1 MMRGT
6 LRWLPPDEG
15 GRSPI
20 RGTRYA
26 ATARLEA
33 EPPSGDWSIV
43 IDGIT
48 PGAVEA
54 EVEEPRWLVWPNADV
69 LGDPWHRP
77 PSAGGTEDRRS
88 TGSAP
93 GEVRGRLTS
102 TRLAP

>member
-1 MMRGT
+1 MRGT

-54 EVEEPRWLVWPNADV
+54 EVEARWLVWPNADV
-69 LGDPWHRP
+69 TVIP
-77 PSAGGTEDRRS
+77 GTVLQVLEGRRIV
-88 TGSAP
+88 ARL
-93 GEVRGRLTS
+93 EVRQVRS
-102 TRLAP
+102 EDA